1 MTGHTFCIKKQ
12 TAGMLLVSLLLILG
26 YVFFGSAVRT
36 SRVNVNSRASEKP
49 TDIPVVQRMISTL
62 LLKDLKSQAQE
73 VVKTAGYETRY
84 RISQE
89 EASID
94 EARKTLVDQI
104 KRSRSTLSDYGDL
117 LRDAKFGS
125 DDDLANAQKNEAAA
139 KKELDQAEGTLFIA
153 QDNIRRSQ
161 EEVASWE
168 EEAGKAKNLVQ
179 NTKKMQST
187 ALLKLR
193 TEVSELKR
201 EYQQSM
207 DGVDRALDGL
217 ISRLNQNIFPFVPRA
232 ILAEWSLGLFDV
244 KGSSDVEPVLQK
256 VDKVESSLLYSPLLL
271 LDLSTKAAHEDLK
284 EKLSI
289 AFEKKIMYEGRTL
302 ILNAAEAGYV
312 SGDWKKFEVAVQ
324 LGYEKALS
332 DLEKS
337 KKRHADL
344 VSEEN
349 KVRVSVNSVR
359 ASYENVLK
367 DTQKKRQEKDMLISA
382 IGEVTKVRTDMVKIE
397 KSVQDDVDTPL
408 AGLMEMADMPIEL
421 GEIGKVNKSI
431 VNDEIS
437 KVNDLLWKVSESYE
451 SLGAILKK
459 TSS

>member
-1 MTGHTFCIKKQ
+1 
-12 TAGMLLVSLLLILG
+12 
-26 YVFFGSAVRT
+26 
-36 SRVNVNSRASEKP
+36 
-49 TDIPVVQRMISTL
+49 
-62 LLKDLKSQAQE
+62 
-73 VVKTAGYETRY
+73 
-84 RISQE
+84 
-89 EASID
+89 
-94 EARKTLVDQI
+94 
-104 KRSRSTLSDYGDL
+104 
-117 LRDAKFGS
+117 
-125 DDDLANAQKNEAAA
+125 
-139 KKELDQAEGTLFIA
+139 
-153 QDNIRRSQ
+153 
-161 EEVASWE
+161 
-168 EEAGKAKNLVQ
+168 
-179 NTKKMQST
+179 
-187 ALLKLR
+187 
-193 TEVSELKR
+193 
-201 EYQQSM
+201 
-207 DGVDRALDGL
+207 
-217 ISRLNQNIFPFVPRA
+217 
-232 ILAEWSLGLFDV
+232 
-244 KGSSDVEPVLQK
+244 
-256 VDKVESSLLYSPLLL
+256 
-271 LDLSTKAAHEDLK
+271 
-284 EKLSI
+284 
-289 AFEKKIMYEGRTL
+289 MYEGRTL

>member
-1 MTGHTFCIKKQ
+1 
-12 TAGMLLVSLLLILG
+12 MLLVSLLLILG

-232 ILAEWSLGLFDV
+232 ILAEWSL
-244 KGSSDVEPVLQK
+244 
-256 VDKVESSLLYSPLLL
+256 
-271 LDLSTKAAHEDLK
+271 
-284 EKLSI
+284 
-289 AFEKKIMYEGRTL
+289 
-302 ILNAAEAGYV
+302 
-312 SGDWKKFEVAVQ
+312 
-324 LGYEKALS
+324 
-332 DLEKS
+332 
-337 KKRHADL
+337 
-344 VSEEN
+344 
-349 KVRVSVNSVR
+349 
-359 ASYENVLK
+359 
-367 DTQKKRQEKDMLISA
+367 
-382 IGEVTKVRTDMVKIE
+382 
-397 KSVQDDVDTPL
+397 
-408 AGLMEMADMPIEL
+408 
-421 GEIGKVNKSI
+421 
-431 VNDEIS
+431 
-437 KVNDLLWKVSESYE
+437 
-451 SLGAILKK
+451 
-459 TSS
+459 